1 MKKIKYLLLIAFV
14 LVLTGCSADY
24 ELTYEDGVFTEDI
37 TIYEDK
43 GLENG
48 EILSVTSIQNNDP
61 KIQIDDNNYY
71 EINHSSNNDKNILKL
86 HYKYDDISFSDSKVI
101 KECFQTKTVMD
112 KDKFYSV
119 NLSGDIT
126 CEYLEKATITLKSDR
141 KVLDSNATEKDE
153 KNGIY
158 KWDKIPEEG
167 INFLISKELKK
178 EEKISTNKEMIPLPV
193 KIIIAVLVLITAVF
207 AIRYLK
213 TRVNEE

>member
-48 EILSVTSIQNNDP
+48 EILSVTSIQKNDP

-141 KVLDSNATEKDE
+141 KVLDSNATKKDE

>member
-126 CEYLEKATITLKSDR
+126 CEYLDKATITLKSDR

>member
-48 EILSVTSIQNNDP
+48 EILSITNIQNNDP

-126 CEYLEKATITLKSDR
+126 CEYLEKANITLKSDR

>member
-213 TRVNEE
+213 TRVTEE